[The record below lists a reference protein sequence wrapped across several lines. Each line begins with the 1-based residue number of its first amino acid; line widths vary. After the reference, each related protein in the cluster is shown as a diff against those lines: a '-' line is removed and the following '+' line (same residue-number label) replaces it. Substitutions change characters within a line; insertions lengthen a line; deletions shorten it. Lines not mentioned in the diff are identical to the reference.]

1 MSIKV
6 IKITIVMS
14 LVLAFALATPALPQ
28 QGAQPGQQ
36 KQPGKQMMTMD
47 EMMQECRKHCQETTK
62 SIDQTTK
69 MMGEA
74 GQSNDHARL
83 RAALDQ
89 AQKSLAEMK
98 NHMSMC
104 MNMMD
109 MMEKMHGKGQK
120 KQ

>member
-1 MSIKV
+1 
-6 IKITIVMS
+6 
-14 LVLAFALATPALPQ
+14 
-28 QGAQPGQQ
+28 
-36 KQPGKQMMTMD
+36 MD

-69 MMGEA
+69 MMDEA
-74 GQSNDHARL
+74 GQSNAPARM

-89 AQKSLAEMK
+89 AQKELVGMK

-104 MNMMD
+104 MSMMD
-109 MMEKMHGKGQK
+109 MMEKTHGKGQK

>member
-1 MSIKV
+1 MRMKV
-6 IKITIVMS
+6 IKITIIMS
-14 LVLAFALATPALPQ
+14 LALAFGIAAPAAPQ
-28 QGAQPGQQ
+28 QSAEPTQQ

-62 SIDQTTK
+62 SIDQTT
-69 MMGEA
+69 
-74 GQSNDHARL
+74 GQSNAPARM

-89 AQKSLAEMK
+89 AQKELVGMK

-104 MNMMD
+104 MSMMD
-109 MMEKMHGKGQK
+109 MMEKTHGKGQK

>member
-1 MSIKV
+1 MRLIV
-6 IKITIVMS
+6 IKITIIMS
-14 LVLAFALATPALPQ
+14 LALAFGIAAPAAPQ
-28 QGAQPGQQ
+28 QSAEPTQQ

-69 MMGEA
+69 MMDEA
-74 GQSNDHARL
+74 GQSNAPARM

-89 AQKSLAEMK
+89 AQKELVGMK

-104 MNMMD
+104 MSMMD
-109 MMEKMHGKGQK
+109 MMEKTHGKGQK

>member
-1 MSIKV
+1 MRLKEIKV
-6 IKITIVMS
+6 ITIMS
-14 LVLAFALATPALPQ
+14 LALAFALATLVAAQ
-28 QGAQPGQQ
+28 QGAKPSQQ
-36 KQPGKQMMTMD
+36 KPGGQMMTMD
-47 EMMQECRKHCQETTK
+47 EMMKECRKHCQETAR

-69 MMGEA
+69 TLEEA
-74 GQSNDHARL
+74 NQSNDPARM
-83 RAALDQ
+83 RAANDQ
-89 AQKSLAEMK
+89 ARKALAEMK

>member
-1 MSIKV
+1 MRLKGIKMAA
-6 IKITIVMS
+6 VMIFA
-14 LVLAFALATPALPQ
+14 LAFALAAFASAQ
-28 QGAQPGQQ
+28 QPTEPGQQ

-47 EMMQECRKHCQETTK
+47 EMMKECRKHCRETAE
-62 SIDQTTK
+62 SVDQTSKTL
-69 MMGEA
+69 EA
-74 GQSNDHARL
+74 AEQSNDPARM

-89 AQKSLAEMK
+89 ARKSLAGMK

-109 MMEKMHGKGQK
+109 MMERMHGKGQK